1 MSSVD
6 ALSTSYSKYAD
17 IYSDSSANS
26 LEGRLNN
33 NDLSSAS
40 DDELLSVCKDFEE
53 YFMEQV
59 VKSMIKM
66 TKVPGEDDSDDNMYS
81 SLFGI
86 SAGSDSGSDSYLTT
100 LSSYYGD
107 QLTTT
112 LSKALCDNENG
123 QGLGLAQTLYEQMKR
138 NYGVDSVNSKGDT
151 K

>member
-26 LEGRLNN
+26 LEGRLSN

-59 VKSMIKM
+59 V
-66 TKVPGEDDSDDNMYS
+66 
-81 SLFGI
+81 LF
-86 SAGSDSGSDSYLTT
+86 
-100 LSSYYGD
+100 
-107 QLTTT
+107 
-112 LSKALCDNENG
+112 KAKECQN
-123 QGLGLAQTLYEQMKR
+123 
-138 NYGVDSVNSKGDT
+138 NSIFKT
-151 K
+151 SI